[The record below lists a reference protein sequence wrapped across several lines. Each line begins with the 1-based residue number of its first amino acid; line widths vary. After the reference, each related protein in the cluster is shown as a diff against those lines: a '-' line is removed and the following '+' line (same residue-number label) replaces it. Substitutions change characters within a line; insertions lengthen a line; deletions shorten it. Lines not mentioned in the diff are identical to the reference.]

1 MRRARARMF
10 QAEGTAS
17 TNARRNGKEAGRW
30 GPVSKKRGGRRGVQ
44 RGAGPDHTGLWRLS
58 AFHKGSLGSLQ
69 YPCSG
74 WTPE

>member
-30 GPVSKKRGGRRGVQ
+30 GPVSKKRGAERGR
-44 RGAGPDHTGLWRLS
+44 AGPHRTLEAICIPQG
-58 AFHKGSLGSLQ
+58 KPGV
-69 YPCSG
+69 
-74 WTPE
+74 TPVPM